1 MLFNPN
7 GGLWSLKGKC
17 GQYVG
22 VKSKKKHNKN
32 SKLTK

>member
-22 VKSKKKHNKN
+22 VKSKKNIIKTVN
-32 SKLTK
+32 